1 MKVVPTCDPQKGRGR
16 ISVGTK
22 YMLGLC
28 GYAIGLGV
36 ALELASDMKALI
48 GSGCSGN
55 MTAAINAMKAAL
67 LAIAAKF
74 PELVMYYMLFLVY
87 CAEFAYNFWT
97 ACCGVCCG
105 RGLDNSDKDK
115 RPNINSPSS
124 SAEFPD
130 GKHCCQGVCD
140 TREDPPK
147 GRGCNQ
153 PWIETFFYKFYCWFF
168 FAIEDIF
175 GAFYLWEPKACCFFF
190 GPTVSKV
197 MRMCPCLKWFPDIY
211 IPYWPNLNAFKK
223 DYEKF
228 EFQWKL
234 DEDTPHG
241 RVMNRE

>member
-1 MKVVPTCDPQKGRGR
+1 MW
-16 ISVGTK
+16 
-22 YMLGLC
+22 
-28 GYAIGLGV
+28 
-36 ALELASDMKALI
+36 
-48 GSGCSGN
+48 
-55 MTAAINAMKAAL
+55 L
-67 LAIAAKF
+67 LALRT
-74 PELVMYYMLFLVY
+74 PEPLCTDLSTALALAYQTPPRPHSLVRYYLLFLVY
-87 CAEFAYNFWT
+87 CTEAAYIFWSS
-97 ACCGVCCG
+97 CCGCGLLFG
-105 RGLDNSDKDK
+105 RGKDNSDKRK
-115 RPNINSPSS
+115 GFNINSSSSS
-124 SAEFPD
+124 SAKPD
-130 GKHCCQGVCD
+130 GVHCCQGVCD

-153 PWIETFFYKFYCWFF
+153 RWIETFFYKFYCWFF